1 MSPSQVDDAWLRIE
15 RWLAANAPDTHAT
28 LRAGAGAAAVAD
40 AQRRLGLRFPDDLV
54 ASLQRHDGCEWV
66 RGHFTLAGPFRPAA
80 VADMVTS
87 HLETEEVLA
96 EFEGYWDRH
105 HLMFAATNTDWW
117 LVVDCEPGSSHGRV
131 GTWHGGGGVTWSEWP
146 SIGALLSD
154 VADALEARR
163 PINRWAPVAFG
174 GELDWKLG
182 AAPAA
187 AEPRSVLAMAA
198 ATTAPVAPL
207 VRRPGAGQT
216 DPGWID
222 SSSCLTFVKDV
233 EPDELLR
240 RFGVG
245 SPEVPVRRETA
256 PLTAGQARAA
266 EHSWTTGHL
275 PVVRAGRA
283 GEWSFAFEA
292 GHHEG
297 IRPPVL
303 PRLSAGTQAVALYT
317 WGPQL
322 VVMRDG
328 EVVASLYGEQP
339 DRLGGSNPAPLGGA
353 LIREGVWPWDRFRP
367 LEEHIS
373 ALLAVLRSELGIEFD
388 PATLTRPLPGGP
400 FLAELP
406 DPAVVTR
413 GLSLDH
419 GGQVAALTVFAA
431 PDRLRPALVVQAR
444 ELAAEA
450 GLTGYPEITAA
461 LDRLAAGETWPVT
474 GESPLGMRIRLLA
487 AEHGAASRATPWEN
501 PSEVLTTADRD
512 AWKHRF
518 RAAEAIME
526 LIAGPP
532 ERAARFVLGERKDP
546 GWPDR
551 FAADLGPVDIPDGAA
566 AATAD
571 REGQEHYR
579 AHGSGGA
586 GYRVPIWPSVA
597 PPRPHGRIGGAH
609 SIGGPP

>member
-66 RGHFTLAGPFRPAA
+66 RGNFTLAGPFRPAV
-80 VADMVTS
+80 VADMVKS
-87 HLETEEVLA
+87 HLETEVVLA

-105 HLMFAATNTDWW
+105 HLEFAVTNTDWR

-154 VADALEARR
+154 VADAIETGRR
-163 PINRWAPVAFG
+163 INYWVPVAFG
-174 GELDWKLG
+174 RELDWKLVT
-182 AAPAA
+182 APAA

-198 ATTAPVAPL
+198 ATTAPVARL
-207 VRRPGAGQT
+207 VRQGPGQT
-216 DPGWID
+216 DQGWID
-222 SSSCLTFVKDV
+222 EYHSSSCLTFVEGI

-245 SPEVPVRRETA
+245 GPDVPVRRETT
-256 PLTAGQARAA
+256 PLTADQARAA

-275 PVVRAGRA
+275 PVVRVGRA
-283 GEWSFAFEA
+283 GKWSFAFED
-292 GHHEG
+292 GHYEG

-303 PRLSAGTQAVALYT
+303 PRLSAATRAAAIYF
-317 WGPQL
+317 WPPEL
-322 VVMRDG
+322 VVMEDG
-328 EVVASLYGEQP
+328 VVTAAFCGFDPE
-339 DRLGGSNPAPLGGA
+339 RRGGQDPAMLDGP
-353 LIREGVWPWDRFRP
+353 LIREGIRPWDRFRS
-367 LEEHIS
+367 LQEQIS
-373 ALLAVLRSELGIEFD
+373 GLLAILRSELGVEFD
-388 PATLTRPLPGGP
+388 PTVLTGALPGGP
-400 FLAELP
+400 FLADLP
-406 DPAVVTR
+406 DRALITR

-419 GGQVAALTVFAA
+419 GGQVAALTEFAA
-431 PDRLRPALVVQAR
+431 PDRLRSALVIQAR
-444 ELAAEA
+444 EVAAET
-450 GLTGYPEITAA
+450 GLTGYPEITDA
-461 LDRLAAGETWPVT
+461 LDRLAAGETWPVSS
-474 GESPLGMRIRLLA
+474 ESPLGLRFRLLA
-487 AEHGAASRATPWEN
+487 AENTAAGWATPWDN
-501 PSEVLTTADRD
+501 PSQELTQADRD
-512 AWKHRF
+512 AWKYRF

-532 ERAARFVLGERKDP
+532 KRAARFVLGERKDP
-546 GWPDR
+546 GWPRR

-566 AATAD
+566 AATAE
-571 REGQEHYR
+571 REGQEHNR

-586 GYRVPIWPSVA
+586 GYRVPIWPSRSTSWTA
-597 PPRPHGRIGGAH
+597 
-609 SIGGPP
+609 